1 MGVTVEQSD
10 LALIEETRAGS
21 SAAFD
26 VLMSRYERLVYK
38 VSYGYTG
45 NQEDSLDVTQ
55 DVFIKAYQKIDSF
68 RATGSFKA
76 WLLRIARNEGVDW
89 TRRHARE
96 RNLEELVPEKHPAID
111 APQVSDV
118 TRREHREQLM
128 RSVSNLNPSQRQAVV
143 LRYFEGMSI
152 REISSVLG
160 CSEGTTKS
168 HLFRGISKLRD
179 MVVPQWSRP

>member
-1 MGVTVEQSD
+1 VEQSD

-26 VLMSRYERLVYK
+26 MLMSRYERLVYK

-55 DVFIKAYQKIDSF
+55 NVFIKVYQKLDSF
-68 RATGSFKA
+68 RGTGSFKS
-76 WLLRIARNEGVDW
+76 WLLRITRNEGIDW

-96 RNLEELVPEKHPAID
+96 KDQEELVPERGPTYEAS
-111 APQVSDV
+111 QLSDV
-118 TRREHREQLM
+118 ARREHREELM
-128 RSVSNLNPSQRQAVV
+128 KSVSSLNPKQREAVV

-168 HLFRGISKLRD
+168 HLFRGINKLRD
-179 MVVPQWSRP
+179 LMVPEWSES